1 MEEFLSL
8 SVAPLTLSAL
18 PAPDH
23 CSHLKEEV
31 EKEVEKEEEVER
43 MERQVK

>member
-23 CSHLKEEV
+23 CSHLKEEKEE
-31 EKEVEKEEEVER
+31 EKEEEEVER

>member
-23 CSHLKEEV
+23 CSHLKEE
-31 EKEVEKEEEVER
+31 KEEEEEEEVER

>member
-23 CSHLKEEV
+23 CSHLKEE
-31 EKEVEKEEEVER
+31 KEVEKEEEVER

>member
-23 CSHLKEEV
+23 CSHLKEE
-31 EKEVEKEEEVER
+31 EKEEEEEEVER

>member
-8 SVAPLTLSAL
+8 SVARLTLSAL

-23 CSHLKEEV
+23 CSHLKEVKE
-31 EKEVEKEEEVER
+31 EKEEKEEEVER

>member
-23 CSHLKEEV
+23 CSHLKEE

>member
-18 PAPDH
+18 LAPDH
-23 CSHLKEEV
+23 CSHLKEE
-31 EKEVEKEEEVER
+31 EKEKEVER

>member
-23 CSHLKEEV
+23 CSHLKEE
-31 EKEVEKEEEVER
+31 KEEEEEEVER

>member
-23 CSHLKEEV
+23 CSHLKEE
-31 EKEVEKEEEVER
+31 KEEEEEEEEVER

>member
-23 CSHLKEEV
+23 CSHLEEEKEE
-31 EKEVEKEEEVER
+31 EKEEVER

>member
-8 SVAPLTLSAL
+8 SVAPLTLSAF

-23 CSHLKEEV
+23 CSHLKEEKEE
-31 EKEVEKEEEVER
+31 EKEVEEVER